1 MQARTK
7 NIWIKNRPRAIA
19 DSTPYEGNWKSHKK
33 NWKDSM
39 QNSPSAQKRQRRSG
53 QPQAELLQKILD
65 RAGIQKWDL
74 LLIGDGSGISWRDA
88 CGWASTL
95 ITRWS
100 RDRHVF
106 FGAANMGSV
115 NVAEMMPYLQALT
128 WYHYHAGKA
137 EIKKRGLLQVHV
149 ITDSRATVTHGR
161 MAANLG
167 AELPKVPQRAL
178 WAGMREL
185 GRMGYNLQWH
195 WARRSTSSLNF
206 LADLIAGLAR
216 REILLLG
223 REVQLHGCG
232 DEALAKKAADA
243 LDRVQFVDPMDGI
256 TLDVNA
262 LNPMEVSD
270 AGSPSPHH
278 STRSDH

>member
-1 MQARTK
+1 M
-7 NIWIKNRPRAIA
+7 
-19 DSTPYEGNWKSHKK
+19 
-33 NWKDSM
+33 NWKDLM

-53 QPQAELLQKILD
+53 QPQAELLQAVLD
-65 RAGIQKWDL
+65 RAKIREWDL
-74 LLIGDGSGISWRDA
+74 LLIGDGSGSSWRGP

-128 WYHYHAGKA
+128 WYHHHAGRV

-149 ITDSRATVTHGR
+149 ITDSRTTVTHGR
-161 MAANLG
+161 AAANLG
-167 AELPKVPQRAL
+167 AELPKIPQRAL

-185 GRMGYNLQWH
+185 GRMGYDLQWH
-195 WARRSTSSLNF
+195 WAQRSTSSLNF
-206 LADLIAGLAR
+206 LADLIAALAR
-216 REILLLG
+216 RELLLLG
-223 REVQLHGCG
+223 REVQLHGYE

-243 LDRVQFVDPMDGI
+243 LGQVQFVDPVDG
-256 TLDVNA
+256 TALDVDA
-262 LNPMEVSD
+262 LNPMEVPD

-278 STRSDH
+278 SARSDH